1 MTRNILF
8 ALQLLFLMSHLSTC
22 LFGLFQQ
29 EKPYICGTCGDTF
42 VTSES
47 LKQHHSLTHVLMV
60 ETHRSFD
67 ESALHSYQQGTR
79 IDSSPLPKS
88 YNRVHLAT
96 QRLCSQGPFST
107 SFPPMMSNPVQVS
120 ALSIHQK
127 QVQYELPSSQAQQYL
142 EMSPYSTG
150 NTGPGL
156 MVPSTLTV
164 LELDSVVSKPWI
176 FSQLTFLSF
185 GTTNICQQQWQYCC
199 CVMAATHSSSISSYC
214 DAGSSSSSS
223 SIYLLWSNDM
233 KEVPNLKFTLTWKRF
248 GVNVWA
254 FGLID
259 RGLLVGLA
267 RAEKVLCISLW
278 PRWWWWRWAEF
289 HWICSWWKEA
299 NKNLFIILCL

>member
-1 MTRNILF
+1 MSADNTDHSSFFIHQRQLCKDYMGSSREDVKGDETEILRSDNRNPTYYVLTGDESEIPGTNVVPVAAAAAHACHLCSSTFASAGQLKTHLF
-8 ALQLLFLMSHLSTC
+8 HADPRPFVCEFCDAGFSKKQTLRIHLQTHS
-22 LFGLFQQ
+22 Q

-164 LELDSVVSKPWI
+164 LELDSVVSKP
-176 FSQLTFLSF
+176 
-185 GTTNICQQQWQYCC
+185 
-199 CVMAATHSSSISSYC
+199 
-214 DAGSSSSSS
+214 
-223 SIYLLWSNDM
+223 
-233 KEVPNLKFTLTWKRF
+233 
-248 GVNVWA
+248 
-254 FGLID
+254 
-259 RGLLVGLA
+259 
-267 RAEKVLCISLW
+267 
-278 PRWWWWRWAEF
+278 
-289 HWICSWWKEA
+289 
-299 NKNLFIILCL
+299 